1 VSREEVV
8 VEHMAAARGIWKG
21 IGALAL
27 AGAVAFC
34 AASAQAGQLTVGAAP
49 GSLAGGDSFTVQV
62 SLNKAVGESLASVS
76 LDLDFAPENV
86 APESCQL
93 EPAAVAAGKSVVQR
107 IVRPGL
113 LRVGVYGLNTTTLPD
128 GVVFRCGMR
137 AKTFSP
143 PGSTVLA
150 GASEGALAN
159 GASAAMTA
167 GFAQVD
173 VAIDGDNDGILV
185 VAGLPH
191 CAGGNKTGCSDNC
204 PGDSNFNQADSDGDG
219 VGNVC
224 DICQGDPNPPGEGGA
239 VNEQLDT
246 NRNGVGNR
254 CDCDFNGDGSC
265 GVSDMK
271 ILMGDYAAGVDR
283 GVGTDMDGNNAV
295 DLDDYRLFIRSLA
308 P

>member
-1 VSREEVV
+1 MSREEVV
-8 VEHMAAARGIWKG
+8 IEHMVAARGIWKG
-21 IGALAL
+21 IEALAL

-34 AASAQAGQLTVGAAP
+34 AGGARAGQLSVGATP

-62 SLNKAVGESLASVS
+62 SLSKAVGESLASVS

-93 EPAAVAAGKSVVQR
+93 EPAGVAAGKSVVQR

-150 GASEGALAN
+150 GAGEGALAN
-159 GASAAMTA
+159 GASAALTA

-173 VAIDGDNDGILV
+173 VASDGDGDGIA
-185 VAGLPH
+185 VAEGLPL
-191 CAGGNKTGCSDNC
+191 CAGGVKVGCSDNC
-204 PGDSNFNQADSDGDG
+204 PGIANFNQADADADG
-219 VGNVC
+219 VGNAC
-224 DICQGDPNPPGEGGA
+224 DICADEPNPPGEGDS

-246 NRNGVGNR
+246 NGNGVGNR
-254 CDCDFNGDGSC
+254 CDCDFNEDGSC
-265 GVSDMK
+265 SVSDMA
-271 ILMGDYAAGVDR
+271 ILMGDYAAGADR
-283 GVGTDMDGNNAV
+283 GVGTDMDGNSAV
-295 DLDDYRLFIRSLA
+295 DLGDYRLFIRSLA

>member
-1 VSREEVV
+1 MG
-8 VEHMAAARGIWKG
+8 EHMVAARGIWKG
-21 IGALAL
+21 IGTLAL

-34 AASAQAGQLTVGAAP
+34 AGGARAGQLSVGATP

-62 SLNKAVGESLASVS
+62 SLSTAVGESLASVS

-93 EPAAVAAGKSVVQR
+93 QPGVAASKSVVQR

-113 LRVGVYGLNTTTLPD
+113 LRVGVYGLNTIPLPSN
-128 GVVFRCGMR
+128 GVIFSCGMR

-143 PGSTVLA
+143 TGLTVLA
-150 GASEGALAN
+150 GASEGALVN

-173 VAIDGDNDGILV
+173 VLPDGDGDSIA
-185 VAGLPH
+185 VAEGLPR
-191 CAGGNKTGCSDNC
+191 CAGGVKVGCSDNC
-204 PGDSNFNQADSDGDG
+204 PGIANFNQADADADG
-219 VGNVC
+219 VGNAC
-224 DICQGDPNPPGEGGA
+224 DTCADEPNPPGEGDSI
-239 VNEQLDT
+239 NEQLDT
-246 NRNGVGNR
+246 NGNGVGNR

-265 GVSDMK
+265 GVSDMT
-271 ILMGDYAAGVDR
+271 ILMGDYTSGADR
-283 GVGTDMDGNNAV
+283 GVGTDMDGNSAV
-295 DLDDYRLFIRSLA
+295 DLGDYRLFIRSLA